1 MSSISAE
8 QVVRALEAL
17 PSLPQVLSEL
27 IEAIDHD
34 NVDQRSIIMKIAQ
47 DQALTSKTLRLA
59 NSSFYGLSYRVNS
72 LSDAVS
78 ILGFRSL
85 RTLVTS
91 TAIANQLHRFVLD
104 RDDAEYFLEH
114 SISVAIFAK
123 LLAAHI
129 CANQEQAFTTGL
141 IHDLGK
147 LVLVTEFPNEYGA
160 VKRYQ
165 KEYHCPRYDAE
176 NAVLSMSHVSIGA
189 LLARK
194 WKFPLEIQQAVSAHH
209 DPITAE
215 TSELSML
222 MTVANIFAKV
232 HASDEERIR
241 LLRESSCAWQRL
253 EINEELC
260 QTIFATEK
268 QQYAEISQILLSH

>member
-1 MSSISAE
+1 MSAISAE
-8 QVVRALEAL
+8 QLVRALEEL

-27 IEAIDHD
+27 IEAIEHD
-34 NVDQRSIIMKIAQ
+34 NVDQRSIIMRIAQ

-91 TAIANQLHRFVLD
+91 TAIANLLHRFVLERND
-104 RDDAEYFLEH
+104 VDYFLEH

-147 LVLVTEFPNEYGA
+147 LALVTKFPAEYAA

-165 KEYHCPRYDAE
+165 KEQDCARYAAE
-176 NAVLSMSHVSIGA
+176 NAVLSMSHASIGA
-189 LLARK
+189 MLARR
-194 WKFPLEIQQAVSAHH
+194 WRFPLEMQQAVSAHH
-209 DPITAE
+209 DPVTAE
-215 TSELSML
+215 TSELAML

-232 HASDEERIR
+232 RVSDEERIH
-241 LLRESSCAWQRL
+241 LLRESSYAWQRL
-253 EINEELC
+253 ELNEELC
-260 QTIFATEK
+260 LRIFATEK
-268 QQYAEISQILLSH
+268 QQYAEISQILLCH